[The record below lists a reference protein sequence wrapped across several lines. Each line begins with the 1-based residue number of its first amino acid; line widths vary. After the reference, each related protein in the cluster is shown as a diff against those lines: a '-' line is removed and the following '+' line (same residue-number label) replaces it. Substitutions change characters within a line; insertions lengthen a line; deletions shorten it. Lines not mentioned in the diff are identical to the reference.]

1 MQRVFE
7 QVAYVIPSFFSFHK
21 IFVRDVRIAFLE
33 VHTELVDGF
42 RIGEYNPTLS
52 GRIPDYAW
60 SYTCPRQ
67 VVYLSMFSPME
78 ANRCVRA

>member
-42 RIGEYNPTLS
+42 RIGE
-52 GRIPDYAW
+52 
-60 SYTCPRQ
+60 
-67 VVYLSMFSPME
+67 
-78 ANRCVRA
+78 